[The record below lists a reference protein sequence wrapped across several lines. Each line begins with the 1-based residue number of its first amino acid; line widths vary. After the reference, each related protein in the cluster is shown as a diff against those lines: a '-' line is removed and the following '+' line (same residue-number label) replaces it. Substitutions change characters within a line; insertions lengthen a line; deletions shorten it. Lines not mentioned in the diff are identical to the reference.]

1 MQTCQLCIGHSI
13 IGPWRLTDNYM
24 ASFPETFRFG
34 EFAGSLLWL
43 VFWIIVIVTLVGL
56 PLIFIVLF
64 YVPLPEI
71 DGEVLTPYLFL
82 TSILYPQSMVPVIE
96 TLLDSTLFKVA
107 VFPGFTYGAL
117 IAAATIFIERKFL
130 AKMQLIVGPLYA
142 GKIEGIL
149 QLMADGLKLLSKEII
164 VPSGA
169 DKIIFWAAPIAFVA
183 TAAAVIAVIPAA
195 PGWVVADIDV
205 GLLAVFA
212 ILGFFPLIALLFS
225 WASNSKYPFIGGLR
239 ALHQMIAFE
248 IPFILSAL
256 SVVLLSGTL
265 NLTDVVES
273 QIQSYWFILFLPIS
287 AFVFYISSLAELE
300 RVPFDLPEA
309 EAEIVAGWLTETS
322 GMIYGLIQLGTYIKL
337 YALAALFVVLF
348 LGGWAGPQIFPAQ
361 IMPESEETIIPV
373 IYDATI
379 ANAIF
384 WFTLKTFGIIL
395 LMLLPRG
402 ISPRIRIDILL
413 HTGWYKLIVLA
424 FINMFIDVALIYG
437 GVLGPGGLLVR

>member
-1 MQTCQLCIGHSI
+1 
-13 IGPWRLTDNYM
+13 M
-24 ASFPETFRFG
+24 ASYPQDVRFG
-34 EFAGSLLWL
+34 GFVGSLIWL
-43 VFWIIVIVTLVGL
+43 IFWILVIVALVVL
-56 PLIFIVLF
+56 PLIFIILF

-71 DGEVLTPYLFL
+71 DGKVLTPYLFL
-82 TSILYPQSMVPVIE
+82 TSILYPQSAFPVIE
-96 TLLDSTLFKVA
+96 TLLASTFFKVA
-107 VFPGFTYGAL
+107 VFPGFTYAAL

-130 AKMQLIVGPLYA
+130 AKMQLRVGPLYA

-149 QLMADGLKLLSKEII
+149 QLIADGLKLISKEII
-164 VPSGA
+164 IPSGA
-169 DKIIFWAAPIAFVA
+169 DKLIFWAAPIAYVA
-183 TAAAVIAVIPAA
+183 TAAAVVALIPAG
-195 PGWVVADIDV
+195 PGLVVADIDV

-239 ALHQMIAFE
+239 ALHQLIAFE
-248 IPFILSAL
+248 IPFLISAL

-265 NLTDVVES
+265 NLTEVVES
-273 QIQSYWFILFLPIS
+273 QIQSYWFIFFLPIS

-300 RVPFDLPEA
+300 RIPFDLPEA
-309 EAEIVAGWLTETS
+309 ESEIVAGWLTETS
-322 GMIYGLIQLGTYIKL
+322 GMIYGLLQLGSYIKT
-337 YALAALFVVLF
+337 YALAALFVILF
-348 LGGWAGPQIFPAQ
+348 LGGWAGPQIFPTE
-361 IMPESEETIIPV
+361 IMPASVDAIIP
-373 IYDATI
+373 IGTLYDATV

-384 WFTLKTFGIIL
+384 WFTLKTFGVIM

-424 FINMFIDVALIYG
+424 FINMFIALALIYG